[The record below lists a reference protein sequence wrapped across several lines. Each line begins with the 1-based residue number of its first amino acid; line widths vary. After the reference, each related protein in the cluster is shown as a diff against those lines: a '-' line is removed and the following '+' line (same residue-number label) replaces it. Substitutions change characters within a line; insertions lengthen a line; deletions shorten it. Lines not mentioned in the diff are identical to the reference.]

1 MGYAFLSLH
10 LSITST
16 MNDTQRKLLFWDAP
30 AKGAFFGVTLL
41 LLFLY
46 ACFTAFCG
54 CLVVNDRMF
63 CFGMASILALALLLP
78 PTVYILFLLGRAFFR
93 AARITPH
100 FGWRLLRAISVVGI
114 IVGIGIIV
122 LFYALPV
129 ELLLLNFLPEWA
141 ECSLQIAII
150 ITAVIASV
158 FIFRPIANPAKL
170 AACLLCWRGCY
181 LVFSTLLCTANPF
194 ADREPVDFRTSYWL
208 GDSLL
213 HVPFFYKCFHLGGGG
228 SIWFTL
234 VGFALLIAAYLLTAE
249 MLARHIGCPLR
260 GMFTRGIRV
269 QLWTIAAL
277 YALSLSMALWETAG
291 SRRAIE
297 ELEAHFL
304 PLNGSQLGYLFYK
317 GREADAEFWQKISD
331 ALKCYNDEH
340 DTAQADNEYEFRS
353 HPDTILPK
361 ELYEERRGR
370 FFSCL
375 EESRLEE
382 LMRKPLPPNQRDY
395 GMDYLVGM
403 PLLEISHIRELSK
416 IERRRFYYALDSKDL
431 DTAINSIDDIDTLCD
446 YLCNDYYGISQLVW
460 WGILSLRN
468 EMLVRLMESGLPSDE
483 WLKKQFGEL
492 QKWDDAMHE
501 NEKWLLYS
509 EAVLHLDAWRCYAKA
524 QLDMEVNL
532 TLNGYPL
539 RVLFPQAWWL
549 AADNVKA
556 YAKSMKVSSIAELPR
571 EAVGKYLVD
580 AYAGDISYHFRRR
593 LATLADLRI
602 AQGLVMAELQK
613 RRTGEYPD
621 TIENLLTDPFSK
633 QPLKYRKGLCQIK
646 RHYCLPKEK
655 DDTEE
660 EDASENGG
668 WRFEEREETVDAV
681 QIWSI
686 GENGKDDGGVT
697 KTDLIETSRMVK
709 DDIRRIIQIR

>member
-1 MGYAFLSLH
+1 MR
-10 LSITST
+10 
-16 MNDTQRKLLFWDAP
+16 QRLLFWNAP
-30 AKGAFFGVTLL
+30 ARGAFFGVTSL

-54 CLVVNDRMF
+54 CMVIDDRMF
-63 CFGMASILALALLLP
+63 CFGATRMAVLALLLP
-78 PTVYILFLLGRAFFR
+78 PTAYILFLLGRAFFR

-100 FGWRLLRAISVVGI
+100 FGWRLLKAICVVGI

-129 ELLLLNFLPEWA
+129 ERLSLNNWPEWA
-141 ECSLQIAII
+141 ECSFQIAII
-150 ITAVIASV
+150 ITVLIAIV

-194 ADREPVDFRTSYWL
+194 TDREPVDFRTSYWL

-213 HVPFFYKCFHLGGGG
+213 HVPFFYKWFHLGGGG
-228 SIWFTL
+228 SLWFTL
-234 VGFALLIAAYLLTAE
+234 AGFALLIAAYILTVE
-249 MLARHIGCPLR
+249 MLAHHIGCPMR
-260 GMFTRGIRV
+260 DMFTRGIRV

-291 SRRAIE
+291 CRRAIA
-297 ELEAHFL
+297 ELERHFDL
-304 PLNGSQLGYLFYK
+304 PLVGSQLGYLFYK
-317 GREADAEFWQKISD
+317 GREADAEFWQKMSD
-331 ALKCYNDEH
+331 ALTCFQDKH
-340 DTAQADNEYEFRS
+340 DAAQTDNEYEFRS
-353 HPDTILPK
+353 HPDAVLPK

-375 EESRLEE
+375 EESRIEE
-382 LMRKPLPPNQRDY
+382 LLKKPLPPNKRDY
-395 GMDYLVGM
+395 GMNFLLGM
-403 PLLEISHIRELSK
+403 PHPEISHIRDLSE
-416 IERRRFYYALDSKDL
+416 IERRRFYYTLDYKKLS
-431 DTAINSIDDIDTLCD
+431 TAIKSIENIDTLCD
-446 YLCNDYYGISQLVW
+446 YLCSDYYGISQLVLW
-460 WGILSLRN
+460 RILSLRN
-468 EMLVRLMESGLPSDE
+468 EMLVRLMESGLQSNE

-501 NEKWLLYS
+501 SERWLLYA
-509 EAVLHLDAWRCYAKA
+509 EAVLHLDALRCYAKA
-524 QLDMEVNL
+524 QPRKEMELNL

-556 YAKSMKVSSIAELPR
+556 YAKSMKVSEIAELPR

-580 AYAGDISYHFRRR
+580 AYAGNLSYHFRRR
-593 LATLADLRI
+593 LITLADLRI

-621 TIENLLTDPFSK
+621 TIENLPTDPFSN
-633 QPLKYRKGLCQIK
+633 QPLKYRKGLCQIT
-646 RHYCLPKEK
+646 RHYCIPKEK
-655 DDTEE
+655 DDPEE
-660 EDASENGG
+660 EDASENVE
-668 WRFEEREETVDAV
+668 WCFEKREETVDAV
-681 QIWSI
+681 QIWSV

-697 KTDLIETSRMVK
+697 KTDSIETWRKVK